1 MYYVSKTIE
10 IAGAHKLVL
19 PYDSKCSNIH
29 GHNWIVT
36 VYCKSKLLTSY
47 GMVIDFTKIKSAI
60 HDKLD
65 HEYINDVLGDL
76 NPTAE
81 NIAKWICDIV
91 TDICNDDSGG
101 CCYKVSVQESSGN
114 IAIYEVDS

>member
-29 GHNWIVT
+29 GHNWVVT
-36 VYCKSKLLTSY
+36 VYCKSKSLTSY
-47 GMVIDFTKIKSAI
+47 GMVIDFTKIKSAV

-65 HEYINDVLGDL
+65 HKYINEVLGDL

-81 NIAKWICDIV
+81 NVAKWFGDI
-91 TDICNDDSGG
+91 
-101 CCYKVSVQESSGN
+101 KVVSYDHTVNN
-114 IAIYEVDS
+114 IEELEAAL